1 VRNGFGSKRSIP
13 LVGGENFG
21 AVPAG
26 HSGALLMSACE
37 GLC

>member
-1 VRNGFGSKRSIP
+1 VRNGFGSKRSI

-37 GLC
+37 GL